1 MASNKKK
8 ETADME
14 NKISN
19 PNVKELEQTRTKKDD
34 ERAKRKRRAVS
45 IIGLLIFLALSAAI
59 AIPFIK
65 FFSEAEL
72 FREWVKSFGMWSWLV
87 CIGAMALQIIVA
99 SIPGGAME
107 IGAGYD
113 FGVVEAKIICTIG

>member
-8 ETADME
+8 ETADMK

-72 FREWVKSFGMWSWLV
+72 FRECIKSIGMWSWLV
-87 CIGAMALQIIVA
+87 
-99 SIPGGAME
+99 
-107 IGAGYD
+107 
-113 FGVVEAKIICTIG
+113 